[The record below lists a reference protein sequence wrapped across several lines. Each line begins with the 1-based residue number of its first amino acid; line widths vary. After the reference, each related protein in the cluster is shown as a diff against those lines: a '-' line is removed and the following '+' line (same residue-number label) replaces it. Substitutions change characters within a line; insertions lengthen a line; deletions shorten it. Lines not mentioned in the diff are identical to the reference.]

1 MKKTTAARTLKPEP
15 RQPTDLEPLLTIEQ
29 VAPLLGYTH
38 WSVRQLV
45 KAGKLRCIRFGQKIL
60 LEPSEV
66 RRFLNAARQQGCDR

>member
-1 MKKTTAARTLKPEP
+1 MTVRTFNPEP
-15 RQPTDLEPLLTIEQ
+15 KEPADLEPLLTLEQ

-45 KAGKLRCIRFGQKIL
+45 KSGKLRCIRFGQKIL

-66 RRFLNAARQQGCDR
+66 RRFLNSARQQGV